1 MINMFFWCIALFMLW
16 FIFIKPEAKK
26 APDETKNA
34 EGRSVTEA
42 EIRAFFANPENFA
55 ETSIEHIFSA
65 LGKPAE
71 HDDWDWGRLVY
82 EWERPTLRLRVITR
96 GSTVICVDE
105 LDPKDN
111 SRFGTVLV
119 NIWGDS
125 SP

>member
-1 MINMFFWCIALFMLW
+1 MFWLLFRKTGANQAAAE
-16 FIFIKPEAKK
+16 I
-26 APDETKNA
+26 KNA
-34 EGRSVTEA
+34 EGRYVTEA

-111 SRFGTVLV
+111 SRFGTVFV